1 MRAQQTSGCGNYKPA
16 TPELETYSASF
27 PSFAWKRE
35 WLKRQM
41 APKQPPWVGMTVLQD
56 KWNKGKESQLEFS
69 WRGEKN
75 CLRYKYELLVGKN

>member
-1 MRAQQTSGCGNYKPA
+1 
-16 TPELETYSASF
+16 
-27 PSFAWKRE
+27 
-35 WLKRQM
+35 M